1 MTGSSEIPLTKAD
14 FEEIGKRAGENKGLE
29 LIRKAAWEKLQSAPF
44 PTGAHELWRYT
55 KPELFDFKCFR
66 EPGRMEVNVDS
77 SAVQFSTSI
86 PEQIASEIINERC
99 DDIAGDTTHF
109 LQMAAAHSGYLLHVP
124 KNAQCV
130 EPVNLRQIP
139 ETRGCAVPLIV
150 VLLDE
155 GASMTLVE
163 DLNDCENIF
172 FAPRIEVLLRS
183 NSNFRFY
190 SMNRLPF
197 SSTYLG
203 RHRIHAER
211 DVNADLMHFV
221 TGGKVSRLDLYARM
235 YGPGSNIRLSSVYIA
250 DEKRHVDIH
259 TVQDH
264 IASNCQSSL
273 LSKGVL
279 KDRGRSVYYGFIK
292 VTEKA
297 QHTDAYQ
304 TNRNLVFSKEAR
316 ADSIPNLEIKANDV
330 KCSHGATVGQVSEDE
345 LFYLMTRG
353 LRRPDAERLLIEG
366 FLDEVISRMENGEI
380 LERVR
385 ATVMERV
392 SHGSTRS

>member
-1 MTGSSEIPLTKAD
+1 MTGSSENPLTETD
-14 FEEIGKRAGENKGLE
+14 FKEIGKKAGKDPGLQ
-29 LIRKAAWEKLQSAPF
+29 LIRNTAWERLLSTPF
-44 PTGAHELWRYT
+44 PTATHELWRYT
-55 KPELFDFKCFR
+55 KPELFDFACLRDSSPVEVDIDSAGIEF
-66 EPGRMEVNVDS
+66 GRM
-77 SAVQFSTSI
+77 I
-86 PEQIASEIINERC
+86 PEQIASEIINQGSN
-99 DDIAGDTTHF
+99 DIAGDATHF
-109 LQMAAAHSGYLLHVP
+109 LQMAAAVSGCFLHLR
-124 KNAQCV
+124 KNAQC
-130 EPVNLRQIP
+130 EAPVYLKQIVKSS
-139 ETRGCAVPLIV
+139 RCGAPLIV
-150 VLLDE
+150 VLLEE

-163 DLNDCENIF
+163 DLHEQEDIF
-172 FAPRIEVLLRS
+172 YAPRIEILLRS

-190 SMNRLPF
+190 SVNRLPF

-203 RHRIHAER
+203 RHRIYAAR
-211 DVNADLMHFV
+211 DVNADIMHV
-221 TGGKVSRLDLYARM
+221 ITGGKVSRLDLDARM
-235 YGPGSNIRLSSVYIA
+235 YGPGSTIRLSSVYIA

-264 IASNCQSSL
+264 IAADCQSNL

-279 KDRGRSVYYGFIK
+279 KDKGRSVYYGFIR
-292 VTEKA
+292 VAEKA

-366 FLDEVISRMENGEI
+366 FMDEVITRIGNEPL
-380 LERVR
+380 LELVR
-385 ATVMERV
+385 STVMERV
-392 SHGSTRS
+392 SHGSSRS